1 MAFIFDRSDPNGQGM
16 FSKAG
21 RITSAKYVVFQ
32 KKQEILDNQR
42 KFLKVSAL
50 PLMRLD
56 LEQAKEDQNKNFLD
70 EEQAPK
76 PKVVVSARQR
86 PNTAPFDIMISRD
99 QVDRTKGNRHPPPPP
114 GTYNPRFDAV
124 EKHSAALFNYG
135 KERAKPLS
143 SARART
149 TRPTTA
155 ATTAT
160 ATTIPDEHLEIEFNP
175 EKPMKRVVGIPIFG
189 SVTSRDQFHRPN
201 TSHDVHEERFKVY
214 KMPATFSK
222 TRRVPG
228 FNLRNMPGRESGRS
242 RRNER
247 ALPDY
252 VPNHE
257 FGKRQLGSSGPA
269 FHKVTGRKNP
279 AYVSYSTN
287 EDWFNTD
294 RSLNLK
300 YQKTKTTDFSRDLPR
315 ERSTNNPFPSF
326 MQKGNFSR
334 LGMEMGGQY
343 TLEINNFSE
352 ARFQTNQS
360 SFSPPPTS
368 GTRYSTK
375 LNTWRI

>member
-1 MAFIFDRSDPNGQGM
+1 M

-56 LEQAKEDQNKNFLD
+56 LEKQKEDQNKNFL
-70 EEQAPK
+70 EEELAPK
-76 PKVVVSARQR
+76 PKVIVSARER
-86 PNTAPFDIMISRD
+86 PNTAPFDIMISRA
-99 QVDRTKGNRHPPPPP
+99 QVERTKGNRHPPPPP
-114 GTYNPRFDAV
+114 GTYNPRFNV
-124 EKHSAALFNYG
+124 VQRTSSALFDYG
-135 KERAKPLS
+135 KERAKPLDS
-143 SARART
+143 SR
-149 TRPTTA
+149 
-155 ATTAT
+155 ATTARPF
-160 ATTIPDEHLEIEFNP
+160 TTPDERLDSEFNP
-175 EKPMKRVVGIPIFG
+175 EKPKKRVVGIPIFG
-189 SVTSRDQFHRPN
+189 GVTSRDQWSRPN
-201 TSHDVHEERFKVY
+201 SSHDVHEERFKCY
-214 KMPATFSK
+214 KMPASFSK

-228 FNLRNMPGRESGRS
+228 FNLRNVAGREAGRS

-252 VPNHE
+252 APNHE

-269 FHKVTGRKNP
+269 FNKLTGRTDP
-279 AYVSYSTN
+279 AYVSYSIN

-294 RSLNLK
+294 RSLLLK
-300 YQKTKTTDFSRDLPR
+300 YNKTRTTEFSRDLPR
-315 ERSTNNPFPSF
+315 EKTPGNPFPSF

-368 GTRYSTK
+368 GTRPSTK
-375 LNTWRI
+375 LNTWRL